1 MAMSTP
7 FFGRWLVCFKKAV
20 VLRFGR
26 LVAHRAHLKN
36 RKFMQRLEN
45 NFESILKKY
54 LHHPLRGYWTGSW
67 WRLLL
72 RDEGIVRLIFSV
84 GLGI

>member
-26 LVAHRAHLKN
+26 LVAHRAHLK
-36 RKFMQRLEN
+36 Q
-45 NFESILKKY
+45 LKIPNAKI
-54 LHHPLRGYWTGSW
+54 GKS
-67 WRLLL
+67 
-72 RDEGIVRLIFSV
+72 F
-84 GLGI
+84 

>member
-45 NFESILKKY
+45 NFESTLKH
-54 LHHPLRGYWTGSW
+54 LHHPLRRYWTGSW

>member
-45 NFESILKKY
+45 NFESTLKYVPAPSPEEILD
-54 LHHPLRGYWTGSW
+54 W
-67 WRLLL
+67 LLVEAFVA
-72 RDEGIVRLIFSV
+72 R
-84 GLGI
+84 